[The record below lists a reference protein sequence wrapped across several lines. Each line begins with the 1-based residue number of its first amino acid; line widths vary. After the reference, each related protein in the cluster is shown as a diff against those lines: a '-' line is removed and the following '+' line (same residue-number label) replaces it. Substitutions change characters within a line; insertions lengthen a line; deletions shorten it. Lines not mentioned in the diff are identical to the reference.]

1 MPLPTSKVER
11 ELIHVRQIE
20 CKGYER
26 SDGLTD
32 IDGWLTDLKTYNFPN
47 NDRKEIKAGEPL
59 HGMGVRVTLDDNLK
73 ILDCIA
79 VTDHS
84 PFNLCGDI
92 TPDFATLIGLTVTH
106 GFTRK
111 TQERLGG
118 TKGCTHLVELMR
130 SIATTAFQTLARK
143 QKWADTSSDET
154 GDETAEKSPLIDSC
168 HAWANTG
175 EAVKKSFP
183 KFYVES

>member
-1 MPLPTSKVER
+1 MPLPASKVER
-11 ELIHVRQIE
+11 ELIHIRQIE

-32 IDGWLTDLKTYNFPN
+32 IDGWLTDIKTYNFPN
-47 NDRKEIKAGEPL
+47 SDRNEIKAGEPL
-59 HGMGVRVTLDDNLK
+59 HGMGVRITVDNALN
-73 ILDCIA
+73 IIDCIA
-79 VTDHS
+79 ITDHS
-84 PFNLCGDI
+84 PFKLCGNI
-92 TPDFATLIGLTVTH
+92 TPNFKALVGLTITH

-143 QKWADTSSDET
+143 QSWADTGSDTKEE
-154 GDETAEKSPLIDSC
+154 DDSKKSPLIDSC
-168 HAWANTG
+168 HAWARTG
-175 EAVKKSFP
+175 DAVKKRFP
-183 KFYVES
+183 NFYIDK